1 MGFETFEKEICK
13 HFDQMNIEV
22 STNQIENLYKFMK
35 YLIEF
40 NKNVN
45 LTAITE
51 ENEIIVKHF
60 IDSIIIQ
67 KYIQDSDEIIDIG
80 TGAGFPGI
88 PLKIKK
94 EENKFLLVDSLN
106 KRIKF
111 IKEIIEKLNL
121 KNIDAIHGR
130 AEELAQIKEY
140 REIYG
145 IAVSRAVSK
154 LNVLMEYM
162 LPFVKLGGKCI
173 CLKGPDI
180 KNELDEAEKS
190 IELLGGKIYKVDEFK
205 LTNSNIKRSVVIIS
219 KIKETPKKYPRKAGI
234 PNSKPL

>member
-88 PLKIKK
+88 PLKIIK

>member
-1 MGFETFEKEICK
+1 MLFR
-13 HFDQMNIEV
+13 
-22 STNQIENLYKFMK
+22 S
-35 YLIEF
+35 
-40 NKNVN
+40 
-45 LTAITE
+45 
-51 ENEIIVKHF
+51 
-60 IDSIIIQ
+60 
-67 KYIQDSDEIIDIG
+67 
-80 TGAGFPGI
+80 
-88 PLKIKK
+88 
-94 EENKFLLVDSLN
+94 
-106 KRIKF
+106 
-111 IKEIIEKLNL
+111 
-121 KNIDAIHGR
+121 IDAIHGR